1 MSMPEK
7 LKLIFNLFIM
17 NSLTESLNRTFQA
30 DEVNDGLAVIRAKLG
45 DTLSKEEMKL
55 AFSCI
60 DLTTLG
66 AEDTQEKGRRLAEKV
81 SLFPRH
87 FIELPNVAAICVYP
101 TLVETVSKN
110 LKDHKVAIAAVSA
123 GFPSSMTFIEV
134 KELETAMAIKAGAN
148 EIDIV
153 ISIGTFLE
161 GNTEAMMGEISSI
174 KKSCGAAHLKVILET
189 GALKTAENIWK
200 ASMMAMQAG
209 ADFIKTSTGKMEPAA
224 TPEAAWVMCS
234 AIKEFYAITGI
245 KVGFKAAGGIV
256 ESADAL
262 FYIAIV
268 REILGEGWLNQRFF
282 RIGAS
287 RLANNLLTAI
297 TEEKISYF

>member
-1 MSMPEK
+1 MSGL
-7 LKLIFNLFIM
+7 LK
-17 NSLTESLNRTFQA
+17 NSERRFQA
-30 DEVNDGLAVIRAKLG
+30 DEVKDGLAAIRAKIG
-45 DTLSKEEMKL
+45 TSLSKEEMKL
-55 AFSCI
+55 ALSCI

-66 AEDTQEKGRRLAEKV
+66 AEDTQEKGRIMAEKV

-101 TLVETVSKN
+101 TLVKTVRNN
-110 LKDHKVAIAAVSA
+110 LKDQNVALAAVAA
-123 GFPSSMTFIEV
+123 GFPSSMTFVEV
-134 KELETAMAIKAGAN
+134 KELEAAMAVAAGAN

-161 GNTEAMMGEISSI
+161 GNQDQMMQEISKV
-174 KKSCGAAHLKVILET
+174 KKSCGDAHLKVILET
-189 GALKTAENIWK
+189 GALKSAENIWK
-200 ASMMAMQAG
+200 ASMLSMQAG

-234 AIKEFYAITGI
+234 AIREFYAQTGKKI
-245 KVGFKAAGGIV
+245 GFKAAGGIV

-262 FYIAIV
+262 FYLAIV
-268 REILGEGWLNQRFF
+268 REILGDAWLNPKLF

-297 TEEKISYF
+297 TEEKITYF